1 MRKIVMTA
9 IAASLG
15 VAAMSGSGIA
25 QERDPAYQAARS
37 QGLIGEKPD
46 GYLGFVTSPSPAI
59 KAMVEDINIKRKSFY
74 INKAAENNAT
84 PQDFAFTTGC
94 KAIAR
99 TSPGEKYQSPSGEWM
114 TRTSAPPVRDARC
127 P

>member
-15 VAAMSGSGIA
+15 IVAISTAAHA
-25 QERDPAYQAARS
+25 QRDPAYQSARA

-46 GYLGFVTSPSPAI
+46 GYLGFVLSPSAAI
-59 KAMVEDINIKRKSFY
+59 KAMVDDINIKRKAFY
-74 INKAAENNAT
+74 IRKAGENNAT

-94 KAIAR
+94 DAIAR
-99 TSPGEKYQSPSGEWM
+99 TSAGEKYQSPSGEWL

>member
-15 VAAMSGSGIA
+15 VATMAGPVAA
-25 QERDPAYQAARS
+25 QDRDPAYQAARS

-59 KAMVEDINIKRKSFY
+59 KAMVEDINIKRKAFY
-74 INKAAENNAT
+74 IKNAAENNAT

-99 TSPGEKYQSPSGEWM
+99 TSVGEKYQSPTGQWL
-114 TRTSAPPVRDARC
+114 TRTSAAPERDARC